1 MGKRILQ
8 TIMSYE
14 SAEYFSNKVNKM
26 PYSGMFM
33 MVQNI
38 TSLSSYVSMDVET
51 NDNTVVLVN
60 LFEVSDLRD
69 DILISF
75 DKIRSKSDRLAIISD
90 VEKLESFGDNLVD
103 FSSLVTDVFI
113 VTDQGIQFEK
123 ILNQLNKPVANQNKS
138 AVLDILK
145 KRYVDKKDEPKK
157 LLETKSSENLLKAEI
172 ESSRAPSASSPEN
185 SELTKNETVKQ
196 KNPIELAPKKEP
208 SKEPSKKRSP
218 RIKKLQPTV
227 VKQQFF
233 LSKRL
238 FTWVIGLVAILII
251 ALLLIN
257 RKPSEQTLIN
267 QGRYD
272 EAIGYYHDANKIE
285 DLVMQ
290 DSSKNNKRQ
299 ILLQNKRLNESK
311 YYNLDLAFLNQ
322 DYDKVI
328 ALVPKMNLDD
338 AGNTRLQYIGY
349 SYMKKSNLAKAE
361 LYAEKLNNSKL
372 KEMIK
377 DRQNA
382 YTQLNKIEQG
392 LNGSPSD
399 EQRKVLEDYKGK
411 IQDALAKQ

>member
-38 TSLSSYVSMDVET
+38 TSLSSYVSMDGET

-145 KRYVDKKDEPKK
+145 ERYVDKKDEPKK

-172 ESSRAPSASSPEN
+172 ESSREPSASSPEN
-185 SELTKNETVKQ
+185 SKLTKNETVKQ

-208 SKEPSKKRSP
+208 SKEPSKKKSS
-218 RIKKLQPTV
+218 RIKKLQPTA
-227 VKQQFF
+227 VKHQFV

-361 LYAEKLNNSKL
+361 LYAEKSNNSKL

>member
-38 TSLSSYVSMDVET
+38 TSLSSYVSMDGET

-145 KRYVDKKDEPKK
+145 ERYVDKKDEPKK

-172 ESSRAPSASSPEN
+172 ESSREPSASSPEN
-185 SELTKNETVKQ
+185 GELTKNETVKQ

-208 SKEPSKKRSP
+208 SKKKSP
-218 RIKKLQPTV
+218 RIKKLQPTA
-227 VKQQFF
+227 VKHQFV

-338 AGNTRLQYIGY
+338 AGNTKLQYIGY

-361 LYAEKLNNSKL
+361 LYAEKSNNSKL